1 MKKNERN
8 NNKMNKTKS
17 WLFEKINQIEKP
29 LARLFK
35 KKERRI
41 KSANLEMKKERLQQR
56 MEKYEGLQ
64 ETVMNNNVTIKW
76 ITWKKWTD
84 SQKNAIFQD

>member
-1 MKKNERN
+1 
-8 NNKMNKTKS
+8 MNKAKS

-84 SQKNAIFQD
+84 S

>member
-8 NNKMNKTKS
+8 NNKMNKAKS

-84 SQKNAIFQD
+84 S